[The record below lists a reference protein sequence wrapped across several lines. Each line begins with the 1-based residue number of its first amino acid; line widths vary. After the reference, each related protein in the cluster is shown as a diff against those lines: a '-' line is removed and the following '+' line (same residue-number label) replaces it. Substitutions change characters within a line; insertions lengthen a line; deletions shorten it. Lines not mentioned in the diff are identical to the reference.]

1 MTDTQLL
8 LVIGAVFI
16 APHMNYYCGLMTGL
30 IYFGIATCMG
40 LGWI

>member
-8 LVIGAVFI
+8 IVIGAVYI
-16 APHMNYYCGLMTGL
+16 APHMNYYCGLITGL
-30 IYFGIATCMG
+30 ICCCIATCMG

>member
-16 APHMNYYCGLMTGL
+16 APHMNYYCGLITGL
-30 IYFGIATCMG
+30 ICCCIATCMG

>member
-8 LVIGAVFI
+8 LVIGAVFV
-16 APHMNYYCGLMTGL
+16 APHMNYYCGLITGL
-30 IYFGIATCMG
+30 IFGIAVACMG